1 MIIYLYSLFWLVFIS
16 KYISVFQNTSSTTNN
31 NENNIRNHNDNEIL
45 MTNDAMVIVPE
56 EVAVNTQDNTTNDVN
71 FNLNLTA
78 IDAEVVLYFLFLLC
92 YTFS

>member
-1 MIIYLYSLFWLVFIS
+1 
-16 KYISVFQNTSSTTNN
+16 
-31 NENNIRNHNDNEIL
+31 